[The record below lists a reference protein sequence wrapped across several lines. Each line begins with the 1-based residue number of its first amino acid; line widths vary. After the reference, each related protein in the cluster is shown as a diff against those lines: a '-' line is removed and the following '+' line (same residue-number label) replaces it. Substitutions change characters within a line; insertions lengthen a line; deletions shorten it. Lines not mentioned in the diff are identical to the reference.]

1 MKVILFSNADICVKN
16 RQRGYWFPNIKMG
29 VVNASLAM
37 QHALMQQEAVLDFLL
52 HV

>member
-1 MKVILFSNADICVKN
+1 MLIFVLITDNEVIDSQIFKV
-16 RQRGYWFPNIKMG
+16 G

-37 QHALMQQEAVLDFLL
+37 LHALMQQEAVLDVLL